1 MESRRI
7 NKRRKEEE
15 EEGGER
21 VKGKLWLDEV
31 S

>member
-15 EEGGER
+15 EGGEK